1 MIRFAGMLVLLFAI
15 GAGWGACGA
24 EIIHLMQGG
33 T

>member
-1 MIRFAGMLVLLFAI
+1 MIRFAGVLVLWLLI

-24 EIIHLMQGG
+24 EMIHLMQGG